1 MLPLEGLVDHP
12 LHLVGLGGNRTRPL
26 GFVILR
32 VQVKEI
38 TGYDEDVIFLIVPN
52 GSEFSK
58 WVPLVLGTCTLSRMV
73 NVIKES
79 ELDMLSP
86 PWVVVC
92 ASRFLSIR
100 RGTVTSDDNGIG
112 DIANP
117 EPSASAP
124 EPETDV
130 PVYVREGIRV
140 EAFQTQIPECEVDP
154 LQEESVEVIPVRS
167 GVCGGQR

>member
-1 MLPLEGLVDHP
+1 M
-12 LHLVGLGGNRTRPL
+12 
-26 GFVILR
+26 
-32 VQVKEI
+32 
-38 TGYDEDVIFLIVPN
+38 GYDEDVAFLIVPD

-58 WVPLVLGTCTLSRMV
+58 WVPLVIGTCTLSRML
-73 NVIKES
+73 NMIKES

-100 RGTVTSDDNGIG
+100 RGTATSDDKSIG

-130 PVYVREGIRV
+130 PVYVREGIHV
-140 EAFQTQIPECEVDP
+140 EAFQTQILECKVDP
-154 LQEESVEVIPVRS
+154 PAGGVS
-167 GVCGGQR
+167 GGDGDTCKIGGLRGAKIKLLSLVALTCLLSGNEAVAKSP